1 MKRNLK
7 IGMPLW
13 CLIMILGAIG
23 LEGCGN
29 EDEYPEGGKYKISST
44 KYMFKYESTITI
56 LQEIYPVKGD
66 PDYLY
71 EGDYYSK
78 KYLTNFGDTLRIK
91 PHISI
96 YVKNDEDIDEVVKQF
111 GDKLSFNKK
120 VGWVFVY
127 DCYVSNSDEVLK
139 ITTQLT
145 KDKNVIACDAFTDT
159 KVELLDM

>member
-78 KYLTNFGDTLRIK
+78 KYLTNFGDTLRIRPK
-91 PHISI
+91 IALI
-96 YVKNDEDIDEVVKQF
+96 VDNEKDIDKFTNRF
-111 GDKLSFNKK
+111 GDKLSYKNKI
-120 VGWVFVY
+120 GRVFVY
-127 DCYVSNSDEVLK
+127 NC
-139 ITTQLT
+139 
-145 KDKNVIACDAFTDT
+145 NVYFPDFG
-159 KVELLDM
+159 